1 VEQRQVVVEASL
13 NNPMRVI
20 SFLLFWTLFLVLA
33 CNKRLIRK
41 DDLTLINEHYSQNT
55 YYVKE
60 NLVLDNKEVI
70 KKDTSVKI
78 WIESTASI
86 LKVKCYNSNEERES
100 AVGKMVAY
108 IINEDFKGKQFTVE
122 YLDQLIAEKLVYYD
136 AKDLSKN
143 KKAKK

>member
-1 VEQRQVVVEASL
+1 MSV
-13 NNPMRVI
+13 RV
-20 SFLLFWTLFLVLA
+20 FLLFLTVLLVLA

-41 DDLTLINEHYSQNT
+41 DDLTLINEHYAQNT

-60 NLVLDNKEVI
+60 TLVLDNKEVI

-108 IINEDFKGKQFTVE
+108 IINEDFKAKQFTVE

>member
-1 VEQRQVVVEASL
+1 MFRS
-13 NNPMRVI
+13 I
-20 SFLLFWTLFLVLA
+20 FIFLSIFFILA
-33 CNKRLIRK
+33 CNKRLIKK

-60 NLVLDNKEVI
+60 NLVLDNKDII

-86 LKVKCYNSNEERES
+86 LKVKCYNSNEDRES
-100 AVGKMVAY
+100 AVGRMVTY
-108 IINEDFKGKQFTVE
+108 IINEDFKNKKFTVE

-136 AKDLSKN
+136 AKDVSKD

>member
-1 VEQRQVVVEASL
+1 MEQRQVVVEASL

-143 KKAKK
+143 KNAKK

>member
-1 VEQRQVVVEASL
+1 MLVSVRQL
-13 NNPMRVI
+13 
-20 SFLLFWTLFLVLA
+20 LLFGALISVLA

-60 NLVLDNKEVI
+60 NLVMDNKDVI

-108 IINEDFKGKQFTVE
+108 IINEDFKGRQFTVE

-136 AKDLSKN
+136 TKDVSKN

>member
-1 VEQRQVVVEASL
+1 MVRRQVVAE
-13 NNPMRVI
+13 RVLRMLMSVRYFFI
-20 SFLLFWTLFLVLA
+20 LLAFFLLA

-41 DDLTLINEHYSQNT
+41 DELTLINEHYSQNT

-60 NLVLDNKEVI
+60 NLVIDNKDVI

-100 AVGKMVAY
+100 AVGRMVAY
-108 IINEDFKGKQFTVE
+108 IINEDFRDKQFTVE
-122 YLDQLIAEKLVYYD
+122 YLDKLIAEKLVYYD

>member
-1 VEQRQVVVEASL
+1 MLAF
-13 NNPMRVI
+13 
-20 SFLLFWTLFLVLA
+20 FLLA

-41 DDLTLINEHYSQNT
+41 DELTLINEHYSQNT

-60 NLVLDNKEVI
+60 NLVIDNKDVI

-100 AVGKMVAY
+100 AVGRMVAY
-108 IINEDFKGKQFTVE
+108 IINEDFRDKQFTVE
-122 YLDQLIAEKLVYYD
+122 YLDKLIAEKLVYYD

>member
-1 VEQRQVVVEASL
+1 MYMNVRLS
-13 NNPMRVI
+13 
-20 SFLLFWTLFLVLA
+20 LLFSLLVLVFA

-108 IINEDFKGKQFTVE
+108 IINEDFKAKQFTVE

-136 AKDLSKN
+136 AKDVSKN

>member
-1 VEQRQVVVEASL
+1 MVRRQVVAE
-13 NNPMRVI
+13 RVLRMLMSVRYFFFI
-20 SFLLFWTLFLVLA
+20 LLAFFLLA

-41 DDLTLINEHYSQNT
+41 DELTLINEHYSQNT

-60 NLVLDNKEVI
+60 NLVIDNKDVI

-108 IINEDFKGKQFTVE
+108 IINEDFKAKQFTVE

-136 AKDLSKN
+136 AKDVSKN

>member
-1 VEQRQVVVEASL
+1 MLMSVRF
-13 NNPMRVI
+13 
-20 SFLLFWTLFLVLA
+20 FLIVLAILFVLA

-41 DDLTLINEHYSQNT
+41 DDLTLINEHYAQNT

-60 NLVLDNKEVI
+60 NLVLDNKDVI

-100 AVGKMVAY
+100 AIGKMVTY

>member
-1 VEQRQVVVEASL
+1 MEQRQVVVEASL

>member
-1 VEQRQVVVEASL
+1 VVLQLVVVEDTL
-13 NNPMRVI
+13 NIPMRVI
-20 SFLLFWTLFLVLA
+20 SYLFFWMLLLVLA

-100 AVGKMVAY
+100 AVGKMVTY

-122 YLDQLIAEKLVYYD
+122 YLDQLIAEKLVYFD

>member
-1 VEQRQVVVEASL
+1 
-13 NNPMRVI
+13 
-20 SFLLFWTLFLVLA
+20 
-33 CNKRLIRK
+33 
-41 DDLTLINEHYSQNT
+41 LTLINEHYSQNT

-108 IINEDFKGKQFTVE
+108 IINEDFKAKQFTVE

-136 AKDLSKN
+136 AKDVSKN

>member
-1 VEQRQVVVEASL
+1 MFRS
-13 NNPMRVI
+13 I
-20 SFLLFWTLFLVLA
+20 FIFLSIFFILA
-33 CNKRLIRK
+33 CNKRLIKK

-60 NLVLDNKEVI
+60 NLVLDNKDII

-86 LKVKCYNSNEERES
+86 LKVKCYNSNEDRES
-100 AVGKMVAY
+100 AVGRMVTY
-108 IINEDFKGKQFTVE
+108 IINEDFKNKKFTVE

-136 AKDLSKN
+136 AKDVSKN

>member
-1 VEQRQVVVEASL
+1 MLMSVRYFFILLAF
-13 NNPMRVI
+13 
-20 SFLLFWTLFLVLA
+20 FLLA

-41 DDLTLINEHYSQNT
+41 DELTLINEHYSQNT

-60 NLVLDNKEVI
+60 NLVIDNKDVI

-100 AVGKMVAY
+100 AVGRMVAY
-108 IINEDFKGKQFTVE
+108 IINEDFRDKQFTVE
-122 YLDQLIAEKLVYYD
+122 YLDKLIAEKLVYYD

>member
-1 VEQRQVVVEASL
+1 MLVSVRQL
-13 NNPMRVI
+13 
-20 SFLLFWTLFLVLA
+20 LLFGALISVLA

-60 NLVLDNKEVI
+60 NLVMDNKDVI

-108 IINEDFKGKQFTVE
+108 IINEDFKGRQFTVE

-136 AKDLSKN
+136 AKDVSNN

>member
-1 VEQRQVVVEASL
+1 MLMSVGRL
-13 NNPMRVI
+13 
-20 SFLLFWTLFLVLA
+20 LLFGVLFSVLA

-60 NLVLDNKEVI
+60 NLVMDNKDVI

>member
-1 VEQRQVVVEASL
+1 MSARYFFF
-13 NNPMRVI
+13 I
-20 SFLLFWTLFLVLA
+20 LLAFFVLT

-108 IINEDFKGKQFTVE
+108 IINEDFKAKQFTVE

>member
-1 VEQRQVVVEASL
+1 MLVSVRQL
-13 NNPMRVI
+13 
-20 SFLLFWTLFLVLA
+20 LLFGALISVLA

-41 DDLTLINEHYSQNT
+41 DDLTLINEHYPQNT

-60 NLVLDNKEVI
+60 NLVMDNKDVI

-108 IINEDFKGKQFTVE
+108 IINEDFKGRQFTVE

-136 AKDLSKN
+136 TKDVSKN

>member
-1 VEQRQVVVEASL
+1 MLVSVRCLVL
-13 NNPMRVI
+13 FG
-20 SFLLFWTLFLVLA
+20 FLVSVLA

-60 NLVLDNKEVI
+60 NLVMDNKDVI

-100 AVGKMVAY
+100 AIGKMVAY
-108 IINEDFKGKQFTVE
+108 IINEDFKEKQFTVE

-136 AKDLSKN
+136 AKDVSNN

>member
-1 VEQRQVVVEASL
+1 MSVRYFFILLAF
-13 NNPMRVI
+13 
-20 SFLLFWTLFLVLA
+20 FLLA

-41 DDLTLINEHYSQNT
+41 DELTLINEHYSQNT

-60 NLVLDNKEVI
+60 NLVIDNKDVI

-100 AVGKMVAY
+100 AVGRMVAY
-108 IINEDFKGKQFTVE
+108 IINEDFRDKQFTVE
-122 YLDQLIAEKLVYYD
+122 YLDKLIAEKLVYYD

>member
-1 VEQRQVVVEASL
+1 M
-13 NNPMRVI
+13 PMSVRYF
-20 SFLLFWTLFLVLA
+20 FLILLAFFVLA

-60 NLVLDNKEVI
+60 NLVLDNNEVI
-70 KKDTSVKI
+70 KNDTSVKI
-78 WIESTASI
+78 CIESTASI
-86 LKVKCYNSNEERES
+86 LIVKCYNSNEERES

-108 IINEDFKGKQFTVE
+108 IINEDFKAKQFTVE

>member
-1 VEQRQVVVEASL
+1 MLVSVRCLVL
-13 NNPMRVI
+13 FG
-20 SFLLFWTLFLVLA
+20 FLVSVLA

-60 NLVLDNKEVI
+60 NLVMDNKDVI

-100 AVGKMVAY
+100 AIGKMVAY
-108 IINEDFKGKQFTVE
+108 IINEDFKEKQFTVE

-136 AKDLSKN
+136 AKDVSKN